1 MYWYWVEGSI
11 GNNHCIAL
19 AANKLSRQIQ
29 ATTAC
34 IESASANVDSNEC
47 CCRPWFWHFCITNR
61 PTTNQTLLIS
71 QISTVALSV
80 NAVTTS
86 GDKFL
91 QIANPLKGNN
101 LLSGLLANSEF
112 SKCQ

>member
-1 MYWYWVEGSI
+1 MNAVAAHGFGIFVLQI
-11 GNNHCIAL
+11 GPQLI
-19 AANKLSRQIQ
+19 R
-29 ATTAC
+29 
-34 IESASANVDSNEC
+34 
-47 CCRPWFWHFCITNR
+47 
-61 PTTNQTLLIS
+61 LLIS

-80 NAVTTS
+80 NAVRTS